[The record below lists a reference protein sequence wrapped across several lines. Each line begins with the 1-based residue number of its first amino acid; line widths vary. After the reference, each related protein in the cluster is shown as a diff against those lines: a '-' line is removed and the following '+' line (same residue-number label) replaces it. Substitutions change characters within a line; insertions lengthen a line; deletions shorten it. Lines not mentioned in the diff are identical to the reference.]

1 MNDENLC
8 QKVDDHET
16 RIRILEKNETVIA
29 TKLNITNK
37 ILTAIAVMIG
47 GSIVTFLFSLIK
59 N

>member
-1 MNDENLC
+1 MNEENLS
-8 QKVDDHET
+8 QKVEDHET
-16 RIRILEKNETVIA
+16 RIRILEKNETIIA

-37 ILTAIAVMIG
+37 ILAAIAVMIG